1 MTIPLLLA
9 SALAVTAPDGAV
21 VCRVT
26 PPSLPA
32 DAVIETTNLTGGVA
46 WRIRYG
52 GTAPRTV
59 ANEEWTFDFG
69 GDFKCWPVSHA
80 QGEYIPLTLSTLA
93 HERHPNY
100 SRSCPGSCEGPL
112 VVEGDGW
119 VAALGEAGNLD
130 YSRIRFAS
138 GARKGQV
145 KSVLEGAATVEPSYV
160 TPWRYVRVAKDCVE
174 LANGQPAF
182 MDALNA
188 PSRIADTSWIK
199 PGKVLRV
206 AKLGE
211 ESGKACVDFVLRN
224 NFQYIE
230 LDAGWYG
237 PERTGDPLK
246 PNDYVKPVIDYANS
260 KGVGV
265 ILYVNDIPLHKN
277 RDAILDLLV
286 SWGVKGVKYGFVT
299 VGGQAERKWVLDL
312 IKAAADRRLLVDI
325 HDEYRLT
332 GIQKTYP
339 NVLTVEGIY
348 GNEEMPS
355 AAHNA
360 ALPFTRFLDGPGDYT
375 PCWNFNRIKNTLAH
389 QLALPCVYSSGFQFL
404 FWYQQPGQIKEKDPA
419 LDFWRE
425 IPTTFDETRFLQGKI
440 GEYAVVARRVG
451 RRWYV
456 GGLNANEKRLFT
468 VPLAFAGTGGLKVR
482 LFRDTDSDNTKPC
495 ADVTC
500 DTFLCNASDSL
511 TASAAA
517 NGGLAAIVE
526 PADVAAPAVV
536 TVDPAAVKC
545 AAAPDL
551 WGIFFE
557 DIDLSLDGGVYAE
570 MVRNRSFEDGNGEK
584 REQTLRYWQPLGNA
598 ELTPCTR
605 VGTGRNAHCA
615 RVRGPS
621 GGGIANEGYFG
632 MGVKKGMKYRLE
644 IALRGKVEGAV
655 EISLEAYGKPTLART
670 RIEGVT
676 ENWRTFTATLEANG
690 TDPQARLAIRMSGGG
705 DVFVDCVS
713 LMPEDAVC
721 GLFRRD
727 LMERLA
733 ALKPSFVR
741 FPGGCWVEGDTM
753 KDAYRWK
760 DTLGSKWERRTQWN
774 IWRYWSANGVGFHEY
789 LLLCEALKAKPLFCI
804 NCGMSHRETVPMDKM
819 GEFVQDALDCIE
831 YANGPVSSKWGA
843 RRAAA
848 GHPEPFGLMY
858 LEIGN
863 ENGGKAYEERYALM
877 AKAVRAKYPDVM
889 LIFDNWRETKR
900 VDDPK
905 DLRDDHFY
913 RMPHDFMSNL
923 AHEYDSPK
931 GDFGIFVGE
940 YAVTRGTTRY
950 GSLRAAIGEAAFMLG
965 LERNQDQVKL
975 AAYAPLFANAQHIVW
990 TPNMIY
996 PTTDGSFVSPSWTVQ
1011 KLFSE
1016 NRGTEVLQVG
1026 VKTDAIE
1033 LTRFR
1038 AWKND
1043 VQTNILECV
1052 QASAMRTA
1060 DGGIVLKLVN
1070 CAETPKRVEVRGLSG
1085 KVRRTLFTG
1094 PHRDAHNSPFEPE
1107 ALKESVSD
1115 FPLPGMDALP
1125 PLSLVIYSQRGTGE

>member
-1 MTIPLLLA
+1 MTIPCSILA
-9 SALAVTAPDGAV
+9 AALSVTTPSGEN

-80 QGEYIPLTLSTLA
+80 QGEYIPLTLSTIA

-138 GARKGQV
+138 SAQKGQV
-145 KSVLEGAATVEPSYV
+145 KSVLEGAATVEPPYV

-188 PSRIADTSWIK
+188 PARIADTSWIK

-211 ESGKACVDFVLRN
+211 ASGKACVDFVLRN

-299 VGGQAERKWVLDL
+299 VGGQSERRWVLDL

-375 PCWNFNRIKNTLAH
+375 PCWNVNRIKNTLAH

-425 IPTTFDETRFLQGKI
+425 IPTTFDETRFLQGQI

-456 GGLNANEKRLFT
+456 GGLNAAEKRLFS
-468 VPLAFAGTGGLKVR
+468 VPLAFAGKGGLKVR

-500 DTFLCNASDSL
+500 DTFLCDASDSL
-511 TASAAA
+511 TAFAAA
-517 NGGLAAIVE
+517 NGGFAAIV
-526 PADVAAPAVV
+526 
-536 TVDPAAVKC
+536 
-545 AAAPDL
+545 
-551 WGIFFE
+551 
-557 DIDLSLDGGVYAE
+557 
-570 MVRNRSFEDGNGEK
+570 
-584 REQTLRYWQPLGNA
+584 
-598 ELTPCTR
+598 
-605 VGTGRNAHCA
+605 
-615 RVRGPS
+615 
-621 GGGIANEGYFG
+621 
-632 MGVKKGMKYRLE
+632 
-644 IALRGKVEGAV
+644 
-655 EISLEAYGKPTLART
+655 
-670 RIEGVT
+670 
-676 ENWRTFTATLEANG
+676 
-690 TDPQARLAIRMSGGG
+690 
-705 DVFVDCVS
+705 
-713 LMPEDAVC
+713 
-721 GLFRRD
+721 
-727 LMERLA
+727 
-733 ALKPSFVR
+733 
-741 FPGGCWVEGDTM
+741 
-753 KDAYRWK
+753 
-760 DTLGSKWERRTQWN
+760 
-774 IWRYWSANGVGFHEY
+774 
-789 LLLCEALKAKPLFCI
+789 
-804 NCGMSHRETVPMDKM
+804 
-819 GEFVQDALDCIE
+819 
-831 YANGPVSSKWGA
+831 
-843 RRAAA
+843 
-848 GHPEPFGLMY
+848 
-858 LEIGN
+858 
-863 ENGGKAYEERYALM
+863 
-877 AKAVRAKYPDVM
+877 
-889 LIFDNWRETKR
+889 
-900 VDDPK
+900 
-905 DLRDDHFY
+905 
-913 RMPHDFMSNL
+913 
-923 AHEYDSPK
+923 
-931 GDFGIFVGE
+931 
-940 YAVTRGTTRY
+940 
-950 GSLRAAIGEAAFMLG
+950 
-965 LERNQDQVKL
+965 
-975 AAYAPLFANAQHIVW
+975 
-990 TPNMIY
+990 
-996 PTTDGSFVSPSWTVQ
+996 
-1011 KLFSE
+1011 
-1016 NRGTEVLQVG
+1016 
-1026 VKTDAIE
+1026 
-1033 LTRFR
+1033 
-1038 AWKND
+1038 
-1043 VQTNILECV
+1043 
-1052 QASAMRTA
+1052 
-1060 DGGIVLKLVN
+1060 
-1070 CAETPKRVEVRGLSG
+1070 
-1085 KVRRTLFTG
+1085 
-1094 PHRDAHNSPFEPE
+1094 EPE

-1115 FPLPGMDALP
+1115 FPLPGTDILP
-1125 PLSLVIYSQRGTGE
+1125 PLSLAIYR